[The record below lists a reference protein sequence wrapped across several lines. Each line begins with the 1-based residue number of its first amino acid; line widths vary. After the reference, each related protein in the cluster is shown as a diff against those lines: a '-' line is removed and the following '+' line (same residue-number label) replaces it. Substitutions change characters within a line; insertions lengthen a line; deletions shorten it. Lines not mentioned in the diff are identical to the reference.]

1 MSPAVLS
8 AQQTAQKWPVHNFVR
23 ALDSSFSCMPCLI
36 DREILNYHEN
46 ILWIQLFLTPF
57 LPTMRPWQGL
67 QVICW
72 GHTGFL
78 ALSHMLLL
86 CFHVRELVSPRILQ
100 SGMVFPQGLSSFPH
114 STQLTTPT
122 LYIRPLYF
130 IFSTILI
137 PQHYVTVLVCSDFHN
152 QTTD

>member
-46 ILWIQLFLTPF
+46 ILWIQLFLTPSSI
-57 LPTMRPWQGL
+57 MRPWQGL

-72 GHTGFL
+72 GHRLPGSF
-78 ALSHMLLL
+78 SHASTLFP
-86 CFHVRELVSPRILQ
+86 CQGKLVSPRILQ
-100 SGMVFPQGLSSFPH
+100 SGMVFPRSSRFHIQH
-114 STQLTTPT
+114 SHHPNTM
-122 LYIRPLYF
+122 YRSAIFYF
-130 IFSTILI
+130 LHDSI

-152 QTTD
+152 QTIAD